1 MEENR
6 TDGIKITESDNQVTG
21 TDTGANSSGSERKR
35 GRPRKDNTRDT
46 ANNHAGNS
54 TAQKVPTD
62 GDLERIE
69 PETVSIFLP
78 PEDTTKPKKKK
89 QKKSSITTKD
99 NLRNVFSLISNF
111 AGSIWELSDEECEQL
126 AEPIDSILQRYDY
139 LEKLSKYGDVTA
151 LLLTSLVVFTPRVML
166 TMEQVKSERKKK
178 EVKNIEYEE
187 KQVKRAS
194 TTNNS
199 SDSSDVPSDFKKYIH
214 AISG

>member
-35 GRPRKDNTRDT
+35 GRPRKDNSRDT

-54 TAQKVPTD
+54 TPQKVSND

-194 TTNNS
+194 TTDNS
-199 SDSSDVPSDFKKYIH
+199 GDSSDVPSDFKKYIH